1 MIQPAAPAPFP
12 ALIAISDMPAMPAVE
27 GADGADFGALLAIQ
41 GTVQSAATAPDGPL
55 PGAVLTAL
63 AAATPG
69 KTLPFALPE
78 AATAPPL
85 VEAPTEQPLPA
96 TAALAARLAKVAAK
110 PDTKLERTQT
120 PERQDEAE
128 PLLDQPASASAAAPI
143 AELPMLAALPAV
155 ATAPTAALAPRIS
168 SPPAAPVADA
178 KAKAEAKPE
187 REHTGQ
193 GAAHRAIPALPAAA
207 SPQAQ
212 AQIQRRTAQ
221 AVISAAAAQTT
232 KPALD
237 TAQPAQSALPPT
249 AVPAEQV
256 QVELALPRLIGP
268 GALNRDEARPLAK
281 LPELVLPDAPG
292 ALTGSPAQPQPSAA
306 PQSAAIAQVR
316 PHDFAALIE
325 RIAVAREAAAPQAVS
340 ITVTHQ
346 DFGPVRL
353 SFRPDDAGLSV
364 ALSSADPGFARA
376 AAAIP
381 VPVLPMTAADQA
393 GFGQN
398 QRSDSSPAQT
408 GGHSQSRGGSGDPR
422 RDGQPH
428 SHPHAA
434 HRSARERAAQR
445 TGIFA

>member
-12 ALIAISDMPAMPAVE
+12 ALTAISDTPAMPAVE
-27 GADGADFGALLAIQ
+27 GADGADFGALLAMQ
-41 GTVQSAATAPDGPL
+41 GAVPSAATASDGPL

-85 VEAPTEQPLPA
+85 VEAPTGHPLPA

-110 PDTKLERTQT
+110 PDTKLEKTQT
-120 PERQDEAE
+120 PEPQDEAE
-128 PLLDQPASASAAAPI
+128 PLPDQPASASAAAPI
-143 AELPMLAALPAV
+143 AELPILAALPAV
-155 ATAPTAALAPRIS
+155 ETAPTAALAPPIS

-178 KAKAEAKPE
+178 KAEAKLE

-193 GAAHRAIPALPAAA
+193 GAAHRAIPALPATA

-221 AVISAAAAQTT
+221 AVVAAAAAQTT

-237 TAQPAQSALPPT
+237 TAQPAQSAPPPT
-249 AVPAEQV
+249 AAPAEQV
-256 QVELALPRLIGP
+256 RIELALPRLIGP
-268 GALNRDEARPLAK
+268 GALNRDEARPLTK
-281 LPELVLPDAPG
+281 PPELVLPDAPG
-292 ALTGSPAQPQPSAA
+292 VITGSPAQPQPSAA

-381 VPVLPMTAADQA
+381 VPILPMTAADQA
-393 GFGQN
+393 GLGQN

-408 GGHSQSRGGSGDPR
+408 GGQSQSRGGSGDPR
-422 RDGQPH
+422 REGQPQ
-428 SHPHAA
+428 SQPHAA
-434 HRSARERAAQR
+434 HRLARERAAPR
-445 TGIFA
+445 AGIFA